1 MPRISVPAA
10 LAARVQNGAVLT
22 VRDLMAESMKSPFAV
37 LDEQGKLLAVYQH
50 HPEKKGLCKPVKVI
64 PNV

>member
-1 MPRISVPAA
+1 VSQTIAS
-10 LAARVQNGAVLT
+10 RVRNGAVLT
-22 VRDLMAESMKSPFAV
+22 ARDLLAEGVQSPFAV
-37 LDEQGKLLAVYQH
+37 LDEQEKLLAVYQH